1 MRRADWL
8 QAAVGGAVLIAAG
21 CSASPERAIPSLQPA
36 TLNPSPVAGPPRATL
51 LEKVILRAGGPDGPM
66 LAGDGGNVLAVE
78 SGRELLVLGEPEA
91 GADGTYVR
99 AWILPSTTI
108 WPGDFVAWV
117 PATRRDGRPTL
128 AIEHA
133 APCPAVATIGALAP
147 LMPADRLRCA
157 GSQSLTFDAR
167 SWFPVEVPSYDTD
180 PAWYGTN
187 ADLAGSTSLFDPGPA
202 LFGPD
207 ARISPQAAGA
217 WIDARVP
224 PDVQPPPLGVYLR
237 VTGQFDHP
245 SAAGC
250 RRSLPNGA
258 ANLGLPV
265 EAGAD
270 SVRWCQWQFV
280 VTGWQALVGSEGRPI
295 DLNDPQLHRREFRP
309 PPGVVIACAGVG
321 MPPLTVRIDPSQ
333 AEPVWIET
341 PGGRRSVAQ
350 FGPEFRLLLNPA
362 RVQSTTGVT
371 LVDREVLDP
380 DRGKPGIS
388 ICPGGAVITFS
399 VGP

>member
-1 MRRADWL
+1 MRRADWVR
-8 QAAVGGAVLIAAG
+8 AAVVGILLIAAG
-21 CSASPERAIPSLQPA
+21 CSASPEPGIPSFQPA
-36 TLNPSPVAGPPRATL
+36 TLSPGPVAGAPRATL
-51 LEKVILRAGGPDGPM
+51 LEKVVLRADGPDGPV
-66 LAGDGGNVLAVE
+66 LVGDGGNVLALE
-78 SGRELLVLGEPEA
+78 SGRELLVLSEPQA

-128 AIEHA
+128 AMA
-133 APCPAVATIGALAP
+133 DVPACPGVGTIATLAP
-147 LMPADRLRCA
+147 LLPADRLRCA
-157 GSQSLTFDAR
+157 GSQTLTIDAR

-207 ARISPQAAGA
+207 ARTSPEAAGA

-224 PDVQPPPLGVYLR
+224 PDVQRPPLGVYLR

-265 EAGAD
+265 EAAAD
-270 SVRWCQWQFV
+270 SVQWCRWQFV
-280 VTGWQALVGSEGRPI
+280 ITGWQALVGSEGRRI
-295 DLNDPQLHRREFRP
+295 DLNDPQLHRREFQP
-309 PPGVVIACAGVG
+309 PPGVTIACAGVG

-371 LVDREVLDP
+371 LVDREVIDP
-380 DRGKPGIS
+380 DRGKPGIR
-388 ICPGGAVITFS
+388 ICPGGDLITFN

>member
-1 MRRADWL
+1 MRRADWVRT
-8 QAAVGGAVLIAAG
+8 AVASIALMAAG
-21 CSASPERAIPSLQPA
+21 CSANPEPSIPSLQPA
-36 TLNPSPVAGPPRATL
+36 ALHPSEAAGAPRATL
-51 LEKVILRAGGPDGPM
+51 LEKVILRAEGPDGPM
-66 LAGDGGNVLAVE
+66 LVGDGGDVLALE
-78 SGRELLVLGEPEA
+78 SGRELLVLSEPEA

-117 PATRRDGRPTL
+117 PATRRDGRPTF
-128 AIEHA
+128 A
-133 APCPAVATIGALAP
+133 AADTPACPAVATIATLAP
-147 LMPADRLRCA
+147 LLPADRLRCA
-157 GSQSLTFDAR
+157 GSQTLTFDAR
-167 SWFPVEVPSYDTD
+167 SWFAAEVPSYDTD

-207 ARISPQAAGA
+207 ARTAPQAAGG

-224 PDVQPPPLGVYLR
+224 PDVPRLPLGVYLR

-258 ANLGLPV
+258 ANFGLPV
-265 EAGAD
+265 EAPSD
-270 SVRWCQWQFV
+270 SVQWCQWQFV
-280 VTGWQALVGSEGRPI
+280 VTGWSALVGSEGRPI
-295 DLNDPQLHRREFRP
+295 DPNDPQLHRQEFRP
-309 PPGVVIACAGVG
+309 PPGMTVACAGVG

-333 AEPVWIET
+333 PEPVWIET

-350 FGPEFRLLLNPA
+350 FGPEFRMFLNPA

-371 LVDREVLDP
+371 LVDREVIDP
-380 DRGKPGIS
+380 DRGKPGIT
-388 ICPGGAVITFS
+388 ICPGGNLITFS
-399 VGP
+399 IG